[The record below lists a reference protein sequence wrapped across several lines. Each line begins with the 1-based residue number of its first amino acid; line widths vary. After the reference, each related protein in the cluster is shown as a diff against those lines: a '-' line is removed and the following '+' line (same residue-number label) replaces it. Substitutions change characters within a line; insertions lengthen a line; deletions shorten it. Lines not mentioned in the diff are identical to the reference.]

1 MTPQPVRRIT
11 LCADDYGI
19 SPAVNR
25 GIRELIAQRRLNATS
40 VMVVGPAADRDE
52 IAALREVAEAS
63 ACAIGLHLTLTA
75 PFSPLTMHFRPLDGG
90 AFLPHGRMLLEG
102 LLRRLDREM
111 IEAEARAQFAR
122 ISDLLGRAP
131 DYVDGHQHV
140 HLFPVVSE
148 AVVEVTRTAA
158 PGAWARQCGR
168 SVRQIVPLKALLLD
182 MLSRRFRRLCD
193 AAGVTCNPAFAGA
206 YDFADDKDFAALV
219 PGFLASLP
227 DQGLM
232 MCHPGFVDDILVDLD
247 PLTTQRER
255 ELAYLAGD
263 QFSAMLQA
271 QGITL
276 AATPPT
282 KN

>member
-1 MTPQPVRRIT
+1 MTLQPVRRIT

-25 GIRELIAQRRLNATS
+25 GIRALIAQRRLNATS
-40 VMVVGPAADRDE
+40 VMVVGPATDRDE
-52 IAALREVAEAS
+52 IAALREVADAS
-63 ACAIGLHLTLTA
+63 GCAVGLHLTLTA

-90 AFLPHGRMLLEG
+90 AFLSHGRMLLEG
-102 LLRRLDREM
+102 LLHRLDREM

-122 ISDLLGRAP
+122 FGDLLGRAP

-148 AVVEVTRTAA
+148 AVVDVVRTAA

-168 SVRQIVPLKALLLD
+168 AVPQIVPLKALLLD
-182 MLSRRFRRLCD
+182 LLSRRFRRLCD
-193 AAGVTCNPAFAGA
+193 AAGVACNPAFAGA
-206 YDFADDKDFAALV
+206 YDFAADKDFAALV
-219 PGFLASLP
+219 PGFLAGLP

-232 MCHPGFVDDILVDLD
+232 MCHPGFVDDILVELD
-247 PLTTQRER
+247 SLTTQRER

-276 AATPPT
+276 AATAPT